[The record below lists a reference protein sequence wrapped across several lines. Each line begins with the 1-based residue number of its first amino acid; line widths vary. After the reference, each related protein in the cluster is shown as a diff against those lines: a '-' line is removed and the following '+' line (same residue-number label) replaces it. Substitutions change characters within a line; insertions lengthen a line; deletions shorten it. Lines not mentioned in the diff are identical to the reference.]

1 MSKRLK
7 SCGRFKG
14 LNVFGTRSLRRQIW
28 LVTVIFRTHGRL
40 TFLCPPAA
48 CCPRIV
54 SSTRTRNVT
63 TLCKRHRW
71 PTLSAAYAHRQKEGA
86 KRLSQATFARKVR
99 NGVSVCRQ
107 SKSHETSFQLIWG
120 VSLTGMR
127 EMTVN
132 QTESLI
138 RPSALPLLPRLA
150 TPRGLV
156 LVRVGAGFKPF
167 ATLATY
173 FEKVI
178 KIEVR
183 ESFWFW
189 VAGVAS
195 LSNDNEDQGRNSG
208 QSGAPVWVG

>member
-1 MSKRLK
+1 
-7 SCGRFKG
+7 
-14 LNVFGTRSLRRQIW
+14 
-28 LVTVIFRTHGRL
+28 
-40 TFLCPPAA
+40 
-48 CCPRIV
+48 
-54 SSTRTRNVT
+54 
-63 TLCKRHRW
+63 
-71 PTLSAAYAHRQKEGA
+71 
-86 KRLSQATFARKVR
+86 
-99 NGVSVCRQ
+99 
-107 SKSHETSFQLIWG
+107 
-120 VSLTGMR
+120 MR
-127 EMTVN
+127 ETAVN

-138 RPSALPLLPRLA
+138 RPSSLPPLPRLA

>member
-1 MSKRLK
+1 MTISDWR
-7 SCGRFKG
+7 
-14 LNVFGTRSLRRQIW
+14 N
-28 LVTVIFRTHGRL
+28 RTL
-40 TFLCPPAA
+40 
-48 CCPRIV
+48 
-54 SSTRTRNVT
+54 
-63 TLCKRHRW
+63 
-71 PTLSAAYAHRQKEGA
+71 
-86 KRLSQATFARKVR
+86 
-99 NGVSVCRQ
+99 
-107 SKSHETSFQLIWG
+107 
-120 VSLTGMR
+120 
-127 EMTVN
+127 
-132 QTESLI
+132 
-138 RPSALPLLPRLA
+138 ALPPLPRLA

-189 VAGVAS
+189 VAGVAGVAS